1 MNRIG
6 IRELR
11 DDLSN
16 QVRKAASGES
26 IVITIDGQPMAV
38 VAPFVE
44 QPGSMTLD
52 ELEAAGR
59 LIRGPRV
66 GEPKPPPPPR
76 VKGECGKSMSEILDE
91 IREDR
96 F

>member
-16 QVRKAASGES
+16 QVKKAASGES
-26 IVITIDGQPMAV
+26 FVVTIDGQPKAII
-38 VAPFVE
+38 APFVE
-44 QPGSMTLD
+44 QPGNMTLD
-52 ELEAAGR
+52 EMEAAGR
-59 LIRGPRV
+59 LIRGSRV

-76 VKGECGKSMSEILDE
+76 VKGGRPMSEILDE